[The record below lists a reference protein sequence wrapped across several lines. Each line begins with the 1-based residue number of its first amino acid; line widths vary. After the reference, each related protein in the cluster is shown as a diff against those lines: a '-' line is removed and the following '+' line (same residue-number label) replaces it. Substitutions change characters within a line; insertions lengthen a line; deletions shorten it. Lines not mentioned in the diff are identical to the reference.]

1 MIKQAEFHF
10 FSVGPADVDNELS
23 FIVSVNMK
31 VFQENISD
39 KISGSFIWE
48 VNLFLNWYSGFCG
61 SQLRR

>member
-31 VFQENISD
+31 VFQEYISD
-39 KISGSFIWE
+39 KISGSFI
-48 VNLFLNWYSGFCG
+48 
-61 SQLRR
+61 